1 MNLAAL
7 AFTLAFA
14 PMAALACAPGV
25 ECAPPGESEAIRSIA
40 AQTLIRYGHDLALR
54 PPAAPALRDAH
65 ANAHGCVAARL
76 QVVRDVPEA
85 LRVGLFAVPGDHAAV
100 IRFSNGAA
108 LPANDH
114 RGDGRGMAVKLTGI
128 ANAPQG
134 QDFLMINH
142 PVFFVRD
149 AADYTGLTRAIAED
163 RGAQF
168 LATHPVE
175 ARIAAATA
183 RPIDDVLEQRYFSQ
197 VPYRLGARFVKFAA
211 FPAACSGDEPPTP
224 ASLSNPDGADF
235 LAARL
240 YQRLATAPAC
250 FDFALQ
256 PQTDPA
262 TDRIEDATSE
272 WRGPF
277 HTVAHIR
284 IETAQ
289 PPTHEQTQACE
300 NLQFSP
306 WHSLEAH
313 APAGGINRVRRV
325 IYPVI
330 SDLRHRLNATID
342 ERKTP

>member
-1 MNLAAL
+1 MLAL
-7 AFTLAFA
+7 TSML
-14 PMAALACAPGV
+14 ALACAAGDACVP
-25 ECAPPGESEAIRSIA
+25 AGESEAIRAIA
-40 AQTLIRYGHDLALR
+40 AQTLIRYGRDLALR

-65 ANAHGCVAARL
+65 AKAHGCVAARF
-76 QVVRDVPEA
+76 VVAGDVPEA
-85 LRVGLFAVPGDHAAV
+85 LRVGLFAAPGDYVAV

-108 LPANDH
+108 LPADDH
-114 RGDGRGMAVKLTGI
+114 RGDGRGMAVKLTGV
-128 ANAPQG
+128 AHAPQG

-149 AADYTGLTRAIAED
+149 AADYTGLTRAMAED

-168 LATHPVE
+168 FATHPAE
-175 ARIAAATA
+175 AAIAAAIA

-197 VPYRLGARFVKFAA
+197 VPYRLGATFAKFAA
-211 FPAACSGDEPPTP
+211 FPVACPGHGAAAP
-224 ASLSNPDGADF
+224 APQPAGPDGVDF

-240 YQRLATAPAC
+240 YQRLAGAPAC

-262 TDRIEDATSE
+262 TDPIEDATVP
-272 WRGPF
+272 WKGPF

-284 IETAQ
+284 IEPAP
-289 PPTHEQTQACE
+289 PPTSEDRAVCE

-325 IYPVI
+325 IYPMI
-330 SDLRHRLNATID
+330 FDLRHRLNANTD
-342 ERKTP
+342 ERKDP